1 MRQTIEE
8 QLSVLLDGE
17 LPVEEEELLFQ
28 RLEQDTGYRE
38 TFGRYCLIG
47 ELIRGSEVD
56 LATLRISAGVRELL
70 AQEVVLSAA
79 GRPPKFAWG
88 IGKGLVGLG
97 IAASVAV
104 VALISLVSLDR
115 DPVSSAL
122 PIAAQGGLSYTVP
135 DVGRAST
142 VIAPVRLTSYLV
154 SHGEFSSAV
163 SRRVMDSHVVKQMP
177 ETAAWTVQAG
187 PENE

>member
-1 MRQTIEE
+1 MSQTIEE
-8 QLSVLLDGE
+8 QLSALLDGE
-17 LPVEEEELLFQ
+17 LPIDEEELLFQ
-28 RLEQDTGYRE
+28 RLERDASYRE

-47 ELIRGSEVD
+47 ELIRGSKAD
-56 LATLRISAGVRELL
+56 LTAMRISAEVSGLL
-70 AQEVVLSAA
+70 EQEAAHSATGQTPRIA
-79 GRPPKFAWG
+79 G

-104 VALISLVSLDR
+104 AALIGFVSFDR
-115 DPVSSAL
+115 DSVSGPLPVV
-122 PIAAQGGLSYTVP
+122 AQARLSYTVP
-135 DVGRAST
+135 AVGRGSN
-142 VIAPVRLTSYLV
+142 VIPPVRLTSYLV

-187 PENE
+187 PGNE

>member
-1 MRQTIEE
+1 MSQTIEE

-28 RLEQDTGYRE
+28 RLERDPAHRE

-47 ELIRGSEVD
+47 EFIRGSEVSVE
-56 LATLRISAGVRELL
+56 TLRISTGVRDAL
-70 AQEVVLSAA
+70 AGDAAHSAT
-79 GRPPKFAWG
+79 RRSPKIVWSM
-88 IGKGLVGLG
+88 GKGLVGLG

-104 VALISLVSLDR
+104 VALISFVNLDR
-115 DPVSSAL
+115 DSVSSRSPAV
-122 PIAAQGGLSYTVP
+122 AQAGLSYTVP
-135 DVGRAST
+135 ETGRASM

-154 SHGEFSSAV
+154 SHGEFSSAL
-163 SRRVMDSHVVKQMP
+163 SRRVMDSHIVTRMP
-177 ETAAWTVQAG
+177 ETAAWTVRAG